1 MDKILKQLS
10 NSFSLLGDKIYSWID
25 KIVLTAPNIILVLV
39 TLLVGFKLIKFGK
52 KLINKLSQRFFPGN
66 VVIQNLVNNIGGVC
80 LFLILFLTIL
90 TILGLQGPITT
101 ILASAGVV
109 GLALGLALQDP
120 LMNLFSGI
128 IMSVKHV
135 FNIGD
140 FIESNGYVGEVKDIS
155 LKSTV
160 IRMLSGEE
168 VNIPNKLVLQA
179 PVKNFTTNGL
189 RRVELTCGISYNEDL
204 EEVKRIASDALRP
217 LALENVKRQVEFI
230 YTSFGDSSINFQ
242 VRFWT
247 DPDDVWQYLE
257 AKSTAIITLK
267 KTFDKHNINI
277 PYPIRT
283 IDFPIKGDK
292 KLIKS
297 NLEVMGLLF

>member
-10 NSFSLLGDKIYSWID
+10 NSFSLLVDKIFSWID
-25 KIVLTAPNIILVLV
+25 KVVLTAPNIILVLV
-39 TLLVGFKLIKFGK
+39 TLLIGFKLIKYGK
-52 KLINKLSQRFFPGN
+52 KLINNLSQRFFPGN

-80 LFLILFLTIL
+80 LYVILFLTLL

-267 KTFDKHNINI
+267 KSFDENNINI

-283 IDFPIKGDK
+283 IDFAIKENK
-292 KLIKS
+292 
-297 NLEVMGLLF
+297 